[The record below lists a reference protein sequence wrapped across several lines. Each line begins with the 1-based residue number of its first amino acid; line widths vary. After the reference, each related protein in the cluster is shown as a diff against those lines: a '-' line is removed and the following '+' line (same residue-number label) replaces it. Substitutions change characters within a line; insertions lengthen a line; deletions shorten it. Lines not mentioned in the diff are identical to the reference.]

1 MKSAKCLLLS
11 LFTGLT
17 LCAQNEQIDSLA
29 QVLERTSDPTAQI
42 ELLYEMSNY
51 AGGFD
56 FQEGLIYARRG
67 YNLAKANENKS
78 WQAQFSESTGR
89 MHANLGNL
97 DSASVYFEQALNTYK
112 AEKNLRGEATTLF
125 KMAWLHQRRGEF
137 EAALQDNL
145 EALKL
150 MEAINDEAGIADALG
165 RISGDLYNQEKYAE
179 AYDYAQRAIVI
190 SRQGG
195 YNNELPYL
203 LYSLGYAALGLK
215 EYDSALTAFD
225 EALEWVQKLE
235 LGLASEADMHNSRG
249 NALKKAGRYELAIEA
264 YQKAMKNAASA
275 SYLGG
280 MLASKANLGEV
291 YYRTEAYEDALPFL
305 LEVVAM
311 NEEHDMGMN
320 LTENYNHL
328 SNTFEQLGD
337 YQNALVFERKARAMR
352 DSTASEASDAAM
364 SELLTRYETEQKE
377 ATIALQQA
385 EISQQRQIQWLSFGL
400 VGLLAIFAMSFYRN
414 ARARKKINALLS
426 AKNEENELLLKEIH
440 HRVKNNL
447 EVVSSLLAL
456 QSAQIDDPKVKDA
469 MLEGQNRVH
478 SIGIVHQKLYQGT
491 NIAAVEMKDYFINL
505 SDSILD
511 TFGADDR
518 VTIECAMNQLELDID
533 TAVPLGLIVNELLT
547 NALKYAFPDGRK
559 GKIRIEMNATEDASI
574 SLKIADD
581 GIGISGA
588 AQGTGFGSQLVAL
601 LTRQLDGSLRQE
613 ANDGTIVYL
622 DFRTKRLA

>member
-1 MKSAKCLLLS
+1 MLALGS
-11 LFTGLT
+11 G
-17 LCAQNEQIDSLA
+17 AQGQALDSLEKRFQSA
-29 QVLERTSDPTAQI
+29 EEPAVQL
-42 ELLYEMSNY
+42 ELLDEMSGL
-51 AGGFD
+51 ASQFD
-56 FQEGLIYARRG
+56 FSEALVFAQRGCSLAIKHKAR
-67 YNLAKANENKS
+67 E
-78 WQAQFSESTGR
+78 WQGRFFESSGR

-97 DSASVYFEQALNTYK
+97 DSASIYFDRALAAYK
-112 AEKNLRGEATTLF
+112 SDANIRGQATTLF
-125 KMAWLHQRRGEF
+125 KIAWVHQRHAAYED
-137 EAALQDNL
+137 ALQANL
-145 EALKL
+145 EALRM
-150 MEAINDEAGIADALG
+150 MESINDQAGIADALG

-179 AYDYAQRAIVI
+179 SKTYAERAITLC
-190 SRQGG
+190 REGG
-195 YNNELPYL
+195 YRDELPYL
-203 LYSLGYAALGLK
+203 LYSLGYAELGLG
-215 EYDSALTAFD
+215 EYDAALLAFN
-225 EALEWVQKLE
+225 EAIEWVQE
-235 LGLASEADMHNSRG
+235 LALGQANMADMQNSKG
-249 NALKKAGRYELAIEA
+249 NALKKLERYPEAIEA
-264 YQKAMKNAASA
+264 YQRALESAESAHYPGGVAAA
-275 SYLGG
+275 
-280 MLASKANLGEV
+280 KANLGEV
-291 YYRTEAYEDALPFL
+291 LYRTEDYEAALPFL
-305 LEVVAM
+305 LEVAAM
-311 NEEHDMGMN
+311 NEETGMGMN

-328 SNTFEQLGD
+328 SNTYEQLGD
-337 YQNALVFERKARAMR
+337 YKNALVFERKARAMR

-377 ATIALQQA
+377 ATIALQEA
-385 EISQQRQIQWLSFGL
+385 EISKQSLVQWLSFGL
-400 VGLLAIFAMSFYRN
+400 IALIGIFAFSFYRN
-414 ARARKKINALLS
+414 ARSRKKINALLS
-426 AKNEENELLLKEIH
+426 AKNDENELLLKEIH

-559 GKIRIEMNATEDASI
+559 GKIRIEMNAQEDASI